1 MVLYLMRTYLFGT
14 VSIKGSLTLVLSMLT
29 VPLVLCVF
37 DSESHIVF
45 MLFPSV
51 MYLLISQVKTGLR
64 LFVKMYLL
72 ARLKMPWIDYD
83 EYLVTNLTYL
93 TSSLYL

>member
-1 MVLYLMRTYLFGT
+1 
-14 VSIKGSLTLVLSMLT
+14 MLT

-37 DSESHIVF
+37 DSENDIVF

-51 MYLLISQVKTGLR
+51 ISQVKTGLR
-64 LFVKMYLL
+64 LFLKTYLL

-83 EYLVTNLTYL
+83 EYLVTNLTNLSVYICEIFN
-93 TSSLYL
+93 TKSLCTNYFV